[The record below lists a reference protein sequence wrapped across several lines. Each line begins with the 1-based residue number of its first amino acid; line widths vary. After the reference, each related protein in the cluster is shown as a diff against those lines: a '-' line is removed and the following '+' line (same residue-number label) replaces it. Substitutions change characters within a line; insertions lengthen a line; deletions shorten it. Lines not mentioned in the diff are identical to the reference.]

1 MLKSAIQGRIHIG
14 VPSSAGTLPGSVLE
28 SLRKPAQDAPAFH
41 AAIDAMSHRYGPGG
55 REIADKFHALAPA
68 IGADRGYA
76 ELAGKARGIVGGYS
90 EAANHAMREIV
101 QAKRK
106 AINSGDSSQIAK
118 FLNPDALA
126 QGDDYRNAMKHPKAL
141 GVNKFLRGH
150 GKAVGLGLGALALGG
165 AGYLGYR
172 HMKKKREQVAE
183 EPADE
188 KSASFQKIA
197 SLAFGDRTRVRS
209 VTRAFSV

>member
-28 SLRKPAQDAPAFH
+28 SLRRPGQDAPAFQSFLSAVGKRH
-41 AAIDAMSHRYGPGG
+41 GLEGEAVASRYRAM
-55 REIADKFHALAPA
+55 APE
-68 IGADRGYA
+68 IGA
-76 ELAGKARGIVGGYS
+76 AGTYS
-90 EAANHAMREIV
+90 DAANSAMREIV

-106 AINSGDSSQIAK
+106 AINSGDPSQIAK

-172 HMKKKREQVAE
+172 HMKKKREQAAE

-197 SLAFGDRTRVRS
+197 GLAFGVRQHDRTRVRS

>member
-68 IGADRGYA
+68 IGADR
-76 ELAGKARGIVGGYS
+76 GYS